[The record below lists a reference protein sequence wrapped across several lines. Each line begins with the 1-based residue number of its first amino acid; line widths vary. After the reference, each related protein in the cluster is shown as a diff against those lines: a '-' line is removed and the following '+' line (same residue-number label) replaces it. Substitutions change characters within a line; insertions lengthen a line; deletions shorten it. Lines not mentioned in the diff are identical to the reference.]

1 MATQMN
7 RAQEMLFG
15 SEGLRVS
22 NFKMFPGFSREPSAE
37 QVAGEFVKML
47 QQLERGEFEVV
58 AGVDD

>member
-22 NFKMFPGFSREPSAE
+22 NFKMFPGHSREASAE
-37 QVAGEFVKML
+37 VVAAEVVKML
-47 QQLERGEFEVV
+47 EQLGRGDYTVV

>member
-1 MATQMN
+1 MASNMN

-22 NFKMFPGFSREPSAE
+22 NFKMFPGHARDASAE
-37 QVAGEFVKML
+37 TVAAEVVTML
-47 QQLERGEFEVV
+47 EQLSRGDFTVV